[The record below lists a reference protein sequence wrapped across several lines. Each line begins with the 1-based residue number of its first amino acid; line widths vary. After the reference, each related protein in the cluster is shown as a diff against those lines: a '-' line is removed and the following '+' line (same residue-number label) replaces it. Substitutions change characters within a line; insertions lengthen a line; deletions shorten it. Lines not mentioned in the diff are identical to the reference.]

1 MNRYIPEAGIAIIL
15 LLGGIW
21 MVPSHVSV
29 EESSQPI
36 VVKQQQD
43 VADTSLNGN
52 GKDEDWRQT
61 PTRMSKALKR
71 RNIFDPDGKYE
82 QPDAKAQKSKNT
94 NKDKNQATSAVENS
108 FTLVGVL
115 QGEMPSAVF
124 RDSTGS
130 LRLHHKGDR
139 LTKQAQITR
148 ISKLSVTVQ
157 NGKKEEV
164 YKIFHIEGEELLAEK
179 GQSKRAEE

>member
-1 MNRYIPEAGIAIIL
+1 MNRYIPEAGIAVIL

-21 MVPSHVSV
+21 MVPSHMSV
-29 EESSQPI
+29 EEPSQPI

-43 VADTSLNGN
+43 VADRSLNESK
-52 GKDEDWRQT
+52 KDENWRQT
-61 PTRMSKALKR
+61 PTRMSQALKR
-71 RNIFDPDGKYE
+71 RNIFDPNGKYD
-82 QPDAKAQKSKNT
+82 QPGAKAQKLNNT
-94 NKDKNQATSAVENS
+94 NKSQAVENT
-108 FTLVGVL
+108 FTLVAVL
-115 QGEMPSAVF
+115 QGEAPSAVF
-124 RDSTGS
+124 RDSSGS
-130 LRLHHKGDR
+130 LHLHHKGDR

-164 YKIFHIEGEELLAEK
+164 YEIFHIEGEELLAEK

>member
-1 MNRYIPEAGIAIIL
+1 MNRYIPEAGIAVIL

-21 MVPSHVSV
+21 MVPSNMSV
-29 EESSQPI
+29 EEPSQPI
-36 VVKQQQD
+36 VIKQQQD
-43 VADTSLNGN
+43 VADTSLNESK
-52 GKDEDWRQT
+52 KDEEWRQT

-82 QPDAKAQKSKNT
+82 QPGAKAKKSQDT
-94 NKDKNQATSAVENS
+94 NKDKSQAVENT
-108 FTLVGVL
+108 FTLVAVL
-115 QGEMPSAVF
+115 QGEAPSAVF
-124 RDSTGS
+124 RDSAGS
-130 LRLHHKGDR
+130 LRLHHEGDR

-148 ISKLSVTVQ
+148 ISKLSVTVH

-179 GQSKRAEE
+179 GQSKSAEE